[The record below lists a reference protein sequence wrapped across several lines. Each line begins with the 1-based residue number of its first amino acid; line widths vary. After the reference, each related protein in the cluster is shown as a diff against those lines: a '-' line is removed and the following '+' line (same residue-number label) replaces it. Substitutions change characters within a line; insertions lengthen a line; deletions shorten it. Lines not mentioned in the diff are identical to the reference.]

1 MALRWQDVDLAAGI
15 IRVERGWDDR
25 EGVIE
30 LKSRAGRR
38 RVPIAAVLREQ
49 LLEHRLR
56 TGRGGEGLVFG
67 RDAETPFSLR
77 GPATAPT
84 RRGRRPGSSG
94 SRCTSAGTPS
104 PR

>member
-38 RVPIAAVLREQ
+38 RVPMIPELRE
-49 LLEHRLR
+49 LLIEHRLL
-56 TGRGGEGLVFG
+56 TGRAAGLVFG
-67 RDAETPFSLR
+67 RDAETPFSR
-77 GPATAPT
+77 AVTTAPT
-84 RRGRRPGSSG
+84 PRGRPPDSIG
-94 SRCTSAGTPS
+94 SRSTSAGTRS
-104 PR
+104 RR